1 MSNSHP
7 ARLIA
12 RLDIKTSNVIKGIH
26 LEGLRVVGK
35 PAELAR
41 RYYDAGIDEILYMDS
56 VASLYGRNSILD
68 VVSEAAKDIFVPLT
82 VGGGIRTIDDIVAAL
97 RAGADKVAINTA
109 AIARPEFISEAAKAV
124 GSQAVVIS
132 VEAQRRAGGWW
143 EAQTDN
149 GREKTEI
156 DVLKWVSE
164 AERLGAG
171 EIIIT
176 SIDHEGTRKG
186 FDLELLDEV
195 HKRVRIPVIASGGA
209 GNAEHVVEVFS
220 RNAADAV
227 ACASLF
233 HYDLCPIGKVKE
245 ALGTNNIKVRIQC

>member
-12 RLDIKTSNVIKGIH
+12 RLDIKTLNVIKGIH

-68 VVSEAAKDIFVPLT
+68 VVSEAARDIFVPLT
-82 VGGGIRTIDDIVAAL
+82 VGGGIRTIEDIVAAL

-109 AIARPEFISEAAKAV
+109 AIAHPQFISDAAKAV

-132 VEAQRRAGGWW
+132 IEAQRRPGGWW
-143 EAQTDN
+143 EAQTNN

-156 DVLKWVSE
+156 DVLKWVTE
-164 AERLGAG
+164 VERLGAG

-220 RNAADAV
+220 KNVADAV

-233 HYDLCPIGKVKE
+233 HYDLCSIGKVKE
-245 ALGTNNIKVRIQC
+245 ILGDNKIKVRL